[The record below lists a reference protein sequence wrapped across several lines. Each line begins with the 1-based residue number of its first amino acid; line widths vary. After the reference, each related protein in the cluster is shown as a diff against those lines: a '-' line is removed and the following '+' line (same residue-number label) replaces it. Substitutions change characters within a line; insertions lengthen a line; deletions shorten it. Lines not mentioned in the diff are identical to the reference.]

1 MMRGED
7 YTQHDHADI
16 WLTDNYLRMGLENIL
31 QKIKFDNTGLRYVFL
46 TEHHYTDVL
55 KHNYDLTKNRIV
67 LLTEG
72 TSFNFLNTAP
82 FYQLPKRVTVHELQN
97 FVISISYLADKPL
110 ESKKPVL
117 LTARERRLI
126 DLIKE
131 GKKMAEMGEYLNLHI
146 KTVYQTRQTLI
157 KKIGCSGAIDLLRTL
172 RSDIFKNW
180 LMESH
185 QYH

>member
-1 MMRGED
+1 MRGED

-31 QKIKFDNTGLRYVFL
+31 QKINFGKTGLRYVFL
-46 TEHHYTDVL
+46 TEQQYTDVL
-55 KHNYDLTKNRIV
+55 KRNYDLNKNRFV
-67 LLTEG
+67 LLTDG
-72 TSFNFLNTAP
+72 TPFNFLNAAP

-97 FVISISYLADKPL
+97 FVMSISYPAAKPL
-110 ESKKPVL
+110 ASNKPIL

-157 KKIGCSGAIDLLRTL
+157 KKIGCTGAIDLLRTL
-172 RSDIFKNW
+172 HSDIFKNW
-180 LMESH
+180 LVESH